1 MVYVVSNVI
10 LDSNSLVW
18 FKGNWAMREEDK
30 KAIHRALAILK
41 VECQEHKSC
50 KSCRFYDCTYNDC
63 LLNKPPMHYKVD
75 EIIKC
80 FT

>member
-1 MVYVVSNVI
+1 MVSIRIIFFIITI
-10 LDSNSLVW
+10 LCVNRDEN
-18 FKGNWAMREEDK
+18 NMREEDK